1 MKLNWGF
8 YLIVLSFVLFIIQAY
23 IFFVPSLDT
32 SFMPIRI
39 GNQPLYRTH
48 NYVEMAG
55 FFVFGL
61 GFAKFLQIET
71 TPKKTK
77 ILENMGK
84 TFPVLLLLVM
94 IGYAYVKSIELSS
107 PFEVSFFAVILL
119 IFPLPLGYYIYKI
132 YYKIRREKP

>member
-8 YLIVLSFVLFIIQAY
+8 YCIVLAFILFIIQAY
-23 IFFVPSLDT
+23 IYSVPSLDT

-61 GFAKFLQIET
+61 GLSKILRTTTTPKVTKFLQIFG
-71 TPKKTK
+71 K
-77 ILENMGK
+77 I
-84 TFPVLLLLVM
+84 FALLLLLAMVA
-94 IGYAYVKSIELSS
+94 YAYLKSVELSS
-107 PFEVSFFAVILL
+107 PFGDSFLAVILL
-119 IFPLPLGYYIYKI
+119 IFPLPLGYYLYKI
-132 YYKIRREKP
+132 YRKMKSKG